1 MSNSKL
7 IILATL
13 LCCALSGSAQQRYD
27 LCHFSGLKSE
37 GAIPA
42 DLRKGLDQ
50 MYAEDKQRVRDYNN
64 GKLRNRD
71 RVLESSYYI
80 NRLTANG
87 RLLYGDPVTHMIEGI
102 ADMLLRD
109 YPDLRKELRFYTVKS
124 SSVNAFA
131 TGQGMIFVNLGLV
144 AAAKSEDQLAFV
156 ISHEI
161 IHYLRNHNT
170 EMLLRKKPNKDNL
183 EVQLN
188 DFLKYH
194 NRSHEMEMEADSL
207 GLVMFYQKSPY
218 CKDAVAEVFDMLSR
232 SSQPWGSYAFDT
244 TFFNTPYYQLS
255 TDHFLKQVAEFV
267 PNDSTDDSH
276 SSHPNISK
284 RRQAAAAIMQGR
296 SWGSSAFATT
306 SSYEFDY
313 IRQLARLECIRQE
326 LIYADFV
333 QAFYDSYA
341 FLKEHPDNVFC
352 QESMA
357 HALYAMAKYKT
368 TNNSSQIVGDY
379 NDYSGE
385 IQQCYHLF
393 RKLSNAEISVLA
405 LRAMWQ
411 VHQQQPDKQV
421 LTDACRDLVQT
432 LNSSCNLP
440 PSAFHA
446 TFDTASTPS
455 QQTAAG
461 PNDKYARF
469 RQKQQDAK
477 TYNPL
482 RYALTDMLMVDNN
495 LAQFMAD
502 CIGDTAPQPLTKEK
516 NVFVY
521 APGYVVMDNNQD
533 MEVLYK
539 ESYNQEQKLVSKIET
554 AAQASELDV
563 VDFSDA
569 AMRNQNEARFYN
581 DFVTLNEWTNEFWQS
596 KGNVERR
603 LSLQP
608 QMDSLRLRYGADMLS
623 LNLVGNWEE
632 HSFPLGTLL
641 FYTLLYPIAPVAY
654 LDVARRQE
662 LTITQNLLVDTR
674 NGSVISRAE
683 TRNDIYDSKPIVT
696 NFIYR
701 NFQQGLQS
709 TTPTGFLG
717 RRMIVSAEAGLH
729 YSLLNALWEF
739 NPYSGFRMRGGLGLE
754 YVVAEKGSVHLSA
767 NFGKSQFFIA
777 NGRDPNLLLFDNGK
791 SRFDASLTNLALT
804 YRRYIG
810 HGISAPV
817 GAYIGFG
824 PSYHHTSLMPY
835 DEHVV
840 HNKVDSTYHRFGL
853 QFQVGYHHMI
863 STRLVLDLGFRYT
876 AIMALPFEYDNMDDY
891 MYEHRDETAA
901 AINIR
906 RNFNANLWYENMMT
920 FHIALG
926 FLPF

>member
-27 LCHFSGLKSE
+27 LRHFSGLKSE

-50 MYAEDKQRVRDYNN
+50 LYAEDKQRVRDYNN

-194 NRSHEMEMEADSL
+194 NRSHQMELEADSL

-218 CKDAVAEVFDMLSR
+218 RKDAVAEVFDMLSR

-432 LNSSCNLP
+432 LNGSCGLP
-440 PSAFHA
+440 LSAFHT
-446 TFDTASTPS
+446 TFDTASS
-455 QQTAAG
+455 QSQESVAD
-461 PNDKYARF
+461 PNDKYSRF
-469 RQKQQDAK
+469 RQKQQDA
-477 TYNPL
+477 TTHNPL
-482 RYALTDMLMVDNN
+482 RYALTDMLMADNS

-623 LNLVGNWEE
+623 LNMVGNWEE

>member
-50 MYAEDKQRVRDYNN
+50 LYAEDKQRVRDYNN

-194 NRSHEMEMEADSL
+194 NRSHQMELEADSL

-218 CKDAVAEVFDMLSR
+218 RIEAVAEVFDMLSR

-469 RQKQQDAK
+469 RQKQQDA
-477 TYNPL
+477 TTHNPL
-482 RYALTDMLMVDNN
+482 RYALTDMLMADNN

-623 LNLVGNWEE
+623 LNMVGNWEE

-810 HGISAPV
+810 RGISAPV

-853 QFQVGYHHMI
+853 QFQVGYHHML

-891 MYEHRDETAA
+891 MNEHRVATA

>member
-1 MSNSKL
+1 MSISKL
-7 IILATL
+7 TIFATL
-13 LCCALSGSAQQRYD
+13 LCCVLSGSAQQRYD
-27 LCHFSGLKSE
+27 LTHFSGLKSE
-37 GAIPA
+37 GTIPD
-42 DLRKGLDQ
+42 DLRKGLAQ
-50 MYAEDKQRVRDYNN
+50 LYAEDKQRVRDYNN

-71 RVLESSYYI
+71 RIMEASYYI

-87 RLLYGDPVTHMIEGI
+87 RILYGDPVTRMIEGI
-102 ADMLLRD
+102 ADTLLHD

-194 NRSHEMEMEADSL
+194 NRSHQMELEADSL
-207 GLVMFYQKSPY
+207 GLVMFYQRSPY
-218 CKDAVAEVFDMLSR
+218 RIEAVAEVYDMLSR

-255 TDHFLKQVAEFV
+255 TSYFLKQVAEFV
-267 PNDSTDDSH
+267 PNDTTDDSH

-284 RRQAAAAIMQGR
+284 RRQAAATIMQGR
-296 SWGSSAFATT
+296 SWGSSAFVTT
-306 SSYEFDY
+306 SSDQFDY

-357 HALYAMAKYKT
+357 HAIYALAKFKT
-368 TNNSSQIVGDY
+368 TTNSSQIVGDY

-411 VHQQQPDKQV
+411 VHQQQPGKQV

-446 TFDTASTPS
+446 TFDTASNPS
-455 QQTAAG
+455 QQAAAG
-461 PNDKYARF
+461 PNDKYSRF
-469 RQKQQDAK
+469 RQKQQDA
-477 TYNPL
+477 TTHNPL
-482 RYALTDMLMVDNN
+482 RYALTDMLMADNS

-502 CIGDTAPQPLTKEK
+502 CIANATPQTQTREK

-521 APGYVVMDNNQD
+521 APGYVVLDNKEEA
-533 MEVLYK
+533 EVQYK
-539 ESYNQEQKLVSKIET
+539 ESYEQEQKLVSKVET
-554 AAQASELDV
+554 AAQASGLNV

-623 LNLVGNWEE
+623 LNMVGNWEE

-641 FYTLLYPIAPVAY
+641 FYTILYPIAPVAY
-654 LDVARRQE
+654 LNVARRQE
-662 LTITQNLLVDTR
+662 LTATQNLLIDTR
-674 NGSVISRAE
+674 NGSVISRAD

-729 YSLLNALWEF
+729 FSPLNALLEF

-754 YVVAEKGSVHLSA
+754 YVVAEKGSLHFSA
-767 NFGKSQFFIA
+767 NLGKSQFFIA
-777 NGRDPNLLLFDNGK
+777 NGRDPNILLFDNGK

-810 HGISAPV
+810 RGISAPV
-817 GAYIGFG
+817 GAYLGFG
-824 PSYHHTSLMPY
+824 PSYHHTSLAPY
-835 DEHVV
+835 DATVV
-840 HNKVDSTYHRFGL
+840 HNRVDSTYHRFGL
-853 QFQVGYHHMI
+853 QLQVGYHHML

-876 AIMALPFEYDNMDDY
+876 AIMALPFEYDNTDDY
-891 MYEHRDETAA
+891 MYEHRDETA

>member
-50 MYAEDKQRVRDYNN
+50 LYAEDKQRVRDYNN

-194 NRSHEMEMEADSL
+194 NRSHQMELEADSL

-218 CKDAVAEVFDMLSR
+218 RIEAVAEVFDMLSR

-379 NDYSGE
+379 NNYSGE

-432 LNSSCNLP
+432 LNGSCGLP
-440 PSAFHA
+440 LSAFHT

-455 QQTAAG
+455 QQTTAG

-608 QMDSLRLRYGADMLS
+608 QMDSLRLRYSADMLS
-623 LNLVGNWEE
+623 LNMVGNWEE

-729 YSLLNALWEF
+729 YSLLNAIWEF

-810 HGISAPV
+810 RGISAPV

-891 MYEHRDETAA
+891 MYEHRDEPA

>member
-1 MSNSKL
+1 MSISKL
-7 IILATL
+7 TIFATL
-13 LCCALSGSAQQRYD
+13 LCCVLSGSAQQRYD
-27 LCHFSGLKSE
+27 LSHFSGLKSE
-37 GAIPA
+37 GAIPD
-42 DLRKGLDQ
+42 DLRKGLGQ
-50 MYAEDKQRVRDYNN
+50 LYAEDKQRVRDYNN

-87 RLLYGDPVTHMIEGI
+87 RILYGDPVTHMIEGI

-144 AAAKSEDQLAFV
+144 AAAQSEDQLAFV

-170 EMLLRKKPNKDNL
+170 EMLLRKKPNTNNL

-218 CKDAVAEVFDMLSR
+218 RKDAVAEVFDMLSR
-232 SSQPWGSYAFDT
+232 ADQPWGTYAFDT

-267 PNDSTDDSH
+267 PNDSTDDSK

-284 RRQAAAAIMQGR
+284 RRQAATSIMRGH
-296 SWGSSAFATT
+296 SWGKASFVTMSQD
-306 SSYEFDY
+306 EFGY
-313 IRQLARLECIRQE
+313 IRQLAQMECIRQE

-333 QAFYDSYA
+333 QAFYNSYA
-341 FLKEHPDNVFC
+341 FLKEHPGNVFC

-385 IQQCYHLF
+385 IQQCYYLF
-393 RKLSNAEISVLA
+393 RKLSKSEISVLA
-405 LRAMWQ
+405 LRAMWRA
-411 VHQQQPDKQV
+411 HQQNPDKQV

-432 LNSSCNLP
+432 LNSSCDLSP
-440 PSAFHA
+440 TAFHT
-446 TFDTASTPS
+446 TFDTASNQN
-455 QQTAAG
+455 QQSAADT
-461 PNDKYARF
+461 NDKYARF
-469 RQKQQDAK
+469 RQKQQDVA
-477 TYNPL
+477 TRNPL
-482 RYALTDMLMVDNN
+482 RYALTDMLMADNS

-502 CIGDTAPQPLTKEK
+502 CIGDATSQPQTREK

-521 APGYVVMDNNQD
+521 APSYLVLDNK
-533 MEVLYK
+533 EETAVRYK
-539 ESYNQEQKLVSKIET
+539 ESYDLEQKLVSKIET
-554 AAQASELDV
+554 AAQASGLNV

-623 LNLVGNWEE
+623 LNMVGNWEE

-641 FYTLLYPIAPVAY
+641 FYTILYPIAPVAY
-654 LDVARRQE
+654 LNVARRQE
-662 LTITQNLLVDTR
+662 LTATQNLLIDTR

-701 NFQQGLQS
+701 NFHRGLQA
-709 TTPTGFLG
+709 TAPTGFLG

-729 YSLLNALWEF
+729 FSPLNALLEF

-791 SRFDASLTNLALT
+791 SRFNADLTNLALT

-810 HGISAPV
+810 RDISALV

-835 DEHVV
+835 DENVV

-853 QFQVGYHHMI
+853 QFQVGYHHML

-901 AINIR
+901 INIR